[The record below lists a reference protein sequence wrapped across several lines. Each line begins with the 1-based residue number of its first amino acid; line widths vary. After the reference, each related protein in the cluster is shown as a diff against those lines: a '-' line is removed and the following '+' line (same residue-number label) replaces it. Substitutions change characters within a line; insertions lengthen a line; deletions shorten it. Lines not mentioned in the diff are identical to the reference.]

1 MVRIRE
7 RATARRT
14 GITVLVVDDQ
24 EDYRLSTRALLER
37 EGFDVLTAVDGPS
50 ALAIHAEERPDVML
64 VDYFM
69 PGMTGEEVVRQI
81 RATDRLVR
89 VILVTGYAGERPAI
103 DLLRSLDLQGYH
115 DKGRGAADLL
125 LWVEAAVNTYRHVRE
140 VQAYREGLQYMLD
153 ATAGLFG
160 ESTLTDL
167 LDALTRRA
175 AELFR
180 ARAALLATVP
190 LADIRGMLRP
200 VPRGAAA
207 RLQLRSVLGARPAAA
222 SLEDVDAAVQAPVL
236 EAFES
241 GRMVAT
247 PSGTA
252 LPLQLGT
259 EKIGVLHLDQPIDGE
274 PERSFARLFLTQ
286 ARLAIQ
292 NLVLYEHVTL
302 DEETG
307 VFRWSHLLQ
316 RLEQAL
322 LTALGWEQP
331 VSVLVVEVPGLG
343 AIARAHGEEARSAV
357 LLQVAGWLQEIVEE
371 KDSLGRYGSACFL
384 AVFPEAGADEARAAA
399 ERLIGARGPRRAAWG
414 TEEIE
419 LELRV
424 GIATLRL
431 EAADRRRAPGPDELG
446 SVARALVARAFVE
459 AAEQGGAT
467 LSWPDLL
474 AADGG
479 HTGPASRGGA

>member
-1 MVRIRE
+1 MARIRE
-7 RATARRT
+7 RATARKT
-14 GITVLVVDDQ
+14 EITVLVVDDQ
-24 EDYRLSTRALLER
+24 EDYRLTTRALLER
-37 EGFDVLTAVDGPS
+37 EGFDVLMAVDGPS
-50 ALAIHAEERPDVML
+50 ALAVHAEERPDVML

-140 VQAYREGLQYMLD
+140 VQAYREGLQYILD

-160 ESTLTDL
+160 ESRLTDL
-167 LDALTRRA
+167 LDSLTRRG

-180 ARAALLATVP
+180 ARAALLAIVP

-200 VPRGAAA
+200 VPRAAA
-207 RLQLRSVLGARPAAA
+207 PRLQLRSVLGAMPAAA
-222 SLEDVDAAVQAPVL
+222 SLDDVAPAVREPVL
-236 EAFES
+236 EAFGS

-259 EKIGVLHLDQPIDGE
+259 EKIGVLHLDQPIDRE
-274 PERSFARLFLTQ
+274 PDRSFARLFLTQ

-307 VFRWSHLLQ
+307 VFRWSHVLQ

-331 VSVLVVEVPGLG
+331 VSVLVVEVQRLG
-343 AIARAHGEEARSAV
+343 EIARTYGEEARGAV
-357 LLQVAGWLQEIVEE
+357 LLQVAGWLQEIVDE
-371 KDSLGRYGSACFL
+371 KDSLGRYGSGCFL
-384 AVFPEAGADEARAAA
+384 AVRPEAAMEEARAAA
-399 ERLIGARGPRRAAWG
+399 ERLLGAHGTGRVAWG
-414 TEEIE
+414 AERIDV
-419 LELRV
+419 ELRV

-431 EAADRRRAPGPDELG
+431 EEADRRRAPAADELG
-446 SVARALVARAFVE
+446 SVARALVARAF
-459 AAEQGGAT
+459 AEVGEEGGAA

-474 AADGG
+474 ASGDGG
-479 HTGPASRGGA
+479 ADRASHGPA